1 MVTVVLDVVWA
12 GHVTQSRHQGGE
24 IGGWLGRPR
33 EERRVDIL
41 EDDLLQTLLL
51 CYVGYKGVSEYF
63 ILQAFVVKLLN
74 NLFNYGRDVNI
85 KLEIYWY
92 ISNVK
97 LSMKQTRDNLFNII
111 LPKV

>member
-41 EDDLLQTLLL
+41 EDDLLQTPLL
-51 CYVGYKGVSEYF
+51 CDVGYEGVSEYF

-74 NLFNYGRDVNI
+74 NLFNYKRDLNI

-92 ISNVK
+92 INNV
-97 LSMKQTRDNLFNII
+97 LFLINDETN
-111 LPKV
+111 KG

>member
-41 EDDLLQTLLL
+41 EDDLLQTPLLR
-51 CYVGYKGVSEYF
+51 YVGYEGVSEYF
-63 ILQAFVVKLLN
+63 ILQAFVVKLLKECTSTS
-74 NLFNYGRDVNI
+74 L
-85 KLEIYWY
+85 
-92 ISNVK
+92 IS
-97 LSMKQTRDNLFNII
+97 LPSI
-111 LPKV
+111 LTLPELAS